1 MQLLLLLPAVA
12 GLIGTPPLPLRRCAA
27 PRLPSDRSLAL
38 HSRGLPRPPQRAAT
52 QCSAAVLSATPDAAP
67 TVKGPIGRV
76 LRAGWACKRT
86 FLIWSCVVGQAL
98 AVASLR
104 RKKLKGEP
112 LVAARRALAA
122 RLRDQLVRLGPTF
135 IKIGQLLST
144 RVDVLPPEVINEL
157 ARLQNEVPGF
167 PAKRARAIIEEELG
181 QRIDELFSS
190 FTPEPIAAASLAQ
203 VHLAE
208 LKRTGEK
215 VCVKVQRENLQE
227 LFDVDMWN
235 IRIVAAIADRLDPQT
250 EATEANWSGIAD
262 TSGEVLYRE
271 VDFHNERRSAQQFQ
285 QNFKDV
291 PTVKVPSMIPE
302 LCSSRVL
309 TMEYVPGVK
318 ISHAT
323 QLQEAGFDPVHI
335 SRELTSSYLE
345 QVCRHGFFHCDPHPG
360 NLAVDDGYP
369 GGRLIYYDFGMM
381 ETVEE
386 RVKKGFVDL
395 IFSIY
400 ENLPRGACDALEVM
414 GVLRPGIDRFS
425 IERIARDM
433 LTTFQTTLAS
443 AENQWE
449 NQMTEEE
456 KRAAR
461 RDRRARLG
469 QDLFATQAERPFLFP
484 PKFTFV
490 FRAFSTID
498 GIGKSLDPAEFDL
511 SRLSQPYLR
520 ELADLRD
527 GSTATSALKELG
539 RRVGLRPV
547 DLAQVVTQPRVVSA
561 LHESVRRI
569 EEGEVKLRVRA
580 LEVERQ
586 LERVELRQRF
596 VGASLGLG
604 FLLQTMRGAVVPAA
618 GMAGVI
624 ATARGLLAQPLQWPL
639 LALSLR
645 LAFEVW
651 STWSGMATLEEQRKR
666 FANEGNSKYD
676 TDDVYAGF

>member
-1 MQLLLLLPAVA
+1 
-12 GLIGTPPLPLRRCAA
+12 
-27 PRLPSDRSLAL
+27 
-38 HSRGLPRPPQRAAT
+38 
-52 QCSAAVLSATPDAAP
+52 
-67 TVKGPIGRV
+67 
-76 LRAGWACKRT
+76 
-86 FLIWSCVVGQAL
+86 
-98 AVASLR
+98 
-104 RKKLKGEP
+104 
-112 LVAARRALAA
+112 
-122 RLRDQLVRLGPTF
+122 
-135 IKIGQLLST
+135 
-144 RVDVLPPEVINEL
+144 
-157 ARLQNEVPGF
+157 
-167 PAKRARAIIEEELG
+167 
-181 QRIDELFSS
+181 
-190 FTPEPIAAASLAQ
+190 
-203 VHLAE
+203 
-208 LKRTGEK
+208 
-215 VCVKVQRENLQE
+215 
-227 LFDVDMWN
+227 
-235 IRIVAAIADRLDPQT
+235 
-250 EATEANWSGIAD
+250 
-262 TSGEVLYRE
+262 
-271 VDFHNERRSAQQFQ
+271 
-285 QNFKDV
+285 
-291 PTVKVPSMIPE
+291 
-302 LCSSRVL
+302 
-309 TMEYVPGVK
+309 
-318 ISHAT
+318 
-323 QLQEAGFDPVHI
+323 
-335 SRELTSSYLE
+335 
-345 QVCRHGFFHCDPHPG
+345 
-360 NLAVDDGYP
+360 
-369 GGRLIYYDFGMM
+369 
-381 ETVEE
+381 
-386 RVKKGFVDL
+386 VKKGFVDL

-527 GSTATSALKELG
+527 GSTAASALKELG